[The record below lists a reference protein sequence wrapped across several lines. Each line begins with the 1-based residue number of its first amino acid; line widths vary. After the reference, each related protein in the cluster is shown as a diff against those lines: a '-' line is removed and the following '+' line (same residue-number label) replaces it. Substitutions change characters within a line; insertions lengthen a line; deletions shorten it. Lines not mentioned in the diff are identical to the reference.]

1 MAVQDPR
8 DRLGMFGTGIAQ
20 ITPGAGGVTLQ
31 PTAATAPAASPL
43 MTALGVGLAGADI
56 YGRIFGPRKTS

>member
-20 ITPGAGGVTLQ
+20 ITPGAGGVQ
-31 PTAATAPAASPL
+31 VIEPTAATAPS
-43 MTALGVGLAGADI
+43 
-56 YGRIFGPRKTS
+56 S